1 MNEDWKEQVPEWIH
15 HNNALPRSGLFEQE
29 DPADRGELYRKYYE
43 THAMVLEGLYENED
57 PDDRG
62 ELIRRWKREQRWR
75 MHEEF

>member
-15 HNNALPRSGLFEQE
+15 HNNALPRSGLF
-29 DPADRGELYRKYYE
+29 DYE